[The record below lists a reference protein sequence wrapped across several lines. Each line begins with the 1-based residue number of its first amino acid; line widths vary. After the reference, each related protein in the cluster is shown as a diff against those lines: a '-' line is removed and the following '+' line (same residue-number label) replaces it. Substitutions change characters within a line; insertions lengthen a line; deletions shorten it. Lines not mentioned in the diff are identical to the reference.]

1 MTITGAVQGRLVF
14 LPAKSIGERIEAGL
28 RQAAIM
34 LIGALLVAFPLDVD
48 AALQPLLANG
58 DFSAGRSGW
67 WGNSFDIVPDESGS
81 ALKISDGFAAQ
92 DRIAVEGG
100 KHYRVQLS
108 IRVVNAPADSAFVQ
122 ISFRGGD
129 VDKRWRG
136 NDRVVQK
143 WGPEAA
149 LLVAR
154 GQDSVLTTYSAV
166 FAAPSQANQLLI
178 YLRKKPGTSGV
189 VEFSKVSVAPTEA
202 PETGAGDLQSA
213 QLRATLL
220 AQPLPEGTR
229 EARLAAIVESAGTPI
244 KQLVLADQGVARYH
258 VHVGVSADAMTLHA
272 ASELDDYLNRITG
285 ASFTPLSSDDAPLSG
300 PLIIVGN
307 GNRLAPKLCP
317 DTKLNTLGED
327 GFVFCTRGPNLVI
340 EGSTSRGTMYGV
352 NWLLDRVL
360 GVRWLAPDATY
371 VPTRALLTIP
381 ALNERHVPRFA
392 YREILSSEGQDRAF
406 RAHNLLNGESHGPSF
421 SASPAILDS
430 WDHSWLAKDGDV
442 SFWDLLPRTLY
453 AKTHPEWYAGGQ
465 IAMMNPDVRRVLA
478 ENIIVRLRRLPD
490 YTKVWFGI
498 HDMDWGWDMDPASRA
513 FADKHGGNPSAPQL
527 DMVIDVAAQVRQVMP
542 GARFAFNAYHWGFAP
557 PAGMTVPDYVLVFP
571 MTIQVDYS
579 TPLNAGRNDALGKA
593 LVGWNAIASHIL
605 VWDHIT
611 NFGGFI
617 QPTPNIYPIGES
629 IKWLASL
636 NHVSGYFA
644 EGSWNTAGAEFVSL
658 RVWMMARLLWDPDQ
672 DVHALVAEYCSKY
685 FGAASPDVLAYI
697 DLMHAAVAKSGDM
710 LGEQTSVGMGMYSR
724 DFVASA
730 DKLLAHAEREVS
742 QDEVLAARVRQARIP
757 LDYVILV
764 RRNEYGTPSKD
775 DVWQI
780 DYANRLQRFNASVKA
795 AHVTMFRQGARI
807 AALDELL
814 AIERHVASPPTVTAN
829 LAHADWKDFQDMDL
843 NVYGDAHIVADSF
856 SSDGAAVQMKGSSFI
871 WAVQFKFDKLPR
883 TGSWDLYAA
892 LRVRSG
898 SSNAQHRGGVRVGS
912 FPPMDRFTRVSSETL
927 GGDRYQIVQ
936 VPGGPFSYG
945 TNHEQGA
952 YVQADG
958 LATDDQ
964 VLVDR
969 FFAIRHG
976 SNSK

>member
-1 MTITGAVQGRLVF
+1 LFWLAQGV
-14 LPAKSIGERIEAGL
+14 GEHLEANL

-34 LIGALLVAFPLDVD
+34 LIGVLLVAFSFDVH
-48 AALQPLLANG
+48 AASQPLLVNG

-67 WGNSFDIVPDESGS
+67 WGESFDIVPAESGS

-92 DRIAVEGG
+92 DRIAIEGG
-100 KHYRVQLS
+100 KRYRVQLS
-108 IRVVNAPADSAFVQ
+108 IRVVDASADSAFVQ

-154 GQDSVLTTYSAV
+154 GREGVLTTYSVV
-166 FAAPSQANQLLI
+166 FSAPSQANQLLI
-178 YLRKKPGTSGV
+178 YLRKKPGASGV
-189 VEFSKVSVAPTEA
+189 VEFSNVSITPTEE
-202 PETGAGDLQSA
+202 PETGAEDLQSS

-220 AQPLPEGTR
+220 TQALPEPTR
-229 EARLAAIVESAGTPI
+229 EARLTAIVKSAGTPI
-244 KQLVLADQGVARYH
+244 KQLVLADHGVTRYH
-258 VHVGVSADAMTLHA
+258 VHVGASADAMTLHA
-272 ASELDDYLNRITG
+272 ANELTGYLGRITG
-285 ASFTPLSSDDAPLSG
+285 ANFAPLSSDDAPLSG

-307 GNRLAPKLCP
+307 GNRLAPELCP
-317 DTKLNTLGED
+317 DAKLNTLGED
-327 GFVFCTRGPNLVI
+327 GFVFCTRGPDLVI
-340 EGSTSRGTMYGV
+340 EGATSRGTMYGV

-371 VPTRALLTIP
+371 IPTRALLTIA

-392 YREILSSEGQDRAF
+392 YREILSSEGQDRAY

-430 WDHSWLAKDGDV
+430 WDHSWLAKDSDA

-453 AKTHPEWYAGGQ
+453 GKTHPEWYAGGQ
-465 IAMMNPDVRRVLA
+465 IAMMNPDVRRILA
-478 ENIIVRLRRLPD
+478 ENIIARLRRLPD
-490 YTKVWFGI
+490 YTKVWFSI
-498 HDMDWGWDMDPASRA
+498 HEMDWGWDMDPASHA

-527 DMVIDVAAQVRQVMP
+527 DMVMDVAAQVRQVMP

-557 PAGMTVPDYVLVFP
+557 PAGMSVPDYVLVYP

-593 LVGWNAIASHIL
+593 LGGWNAIASHIF

-644 EGSWNTAGAEFVSL
+644 EGSWNTPGAEFASL

-697 DLMHAAVAKSGDM
+697 DLMHAAVARSGDM
-710 LGEQTSVGMGMYSR
+710 LGEQTPVGMEMYSR

-742 QDEVLAARVRQARIP
+742 QDDVLAARVRQARIP

-764 RRNEYGTPSKD
+764 RRNEYSTPSRD
-775 DVWQI
+775 GVWQI
-780 DYANRLQRFNASVKA
+780 DYANRLQRFNASIKA
-795 AHVTMFRQGARI
+795 AHVTMFRQGAGI
-807 AALDELL
+807 AALNELL
-814 AIERHVASPPTVTAN
+814 AIERHEPSPPSAIAN
-829 LAHADWKDFQDMDL
+829 LAPTDWRDFQDLDL
-843 NVYGDAHIVADSF
+843 NVYGDAHIVADS
-856 SSDGAAVQMKGSSFI
+856 SASDGAAVQMKGSSPI

-883 TGSWDLYAA
+883 TGSWDLYVAT
-892 LRVRSG
+892 RVRS
-898 SSNAQHRGGVRVGS
+898 SSNTQHRGDVLVGS
-912 FPPMDRFTRVSSETL
+912 FPPMDRFTRVPSETL
-927 GGDRYQIVQ
+927 TGDQYQIVQ

-952 YVQADG
+952 YVQADR
-958 LATDDQ
+958 LAANDQ
-964 VLVDR
+964 VMVDR
-969 FFAIRHG
+969 FFVMRHG

>member
-1 MTITGAVQGRLVF
+1 MKI
-14 LPAKSIGERIEAGL
+14 IGVVRGCPKGYGEHIEAGL

-34 LIGALLVAFPLDVD
+34 LIGALLVAFSFDVR
-48 AALQPLLANG
+48 AALQPLLVNG
-58 DFSAGRSGW
+58 NFSAGRSGW
-67 WGNSFDIVPDESGS
+67 WGESFDIVPTESGS
-81 ALKISDGFAAQ
+81 ALKISDGFAVR
-92 DRIAVEGG
+92 DRITIEGG
-100 KHYRVQLS
+100 KRYRVQLS

-154 GQDSVLTTYSAV
+154 GREDVLTTYSAV
-166 FAAPSQANQLLI
+166 FSAPPQANQLLI

-189 VEFSKVSVAPTEA
+189 VEFSNVSIKLTEE
-202 PETGAGDLQSA
+202 PETGAEDLQSS

-220 AQPLPEGTR
+220 TQALPEATR
-229 EARLAAIVESAGTPI
+229 EERLTAVVKSAGTPI
-244 KQLVLADQGVARYH
+244 KQLVLADHGVTRYH
-258 VHVGVSADAMTLHA
+258 VHVGASADAMTLHA
-272 ASELDDYLNRITG
+272 ASELTDYLNRISG
-285 ASFTPLSSDDAPLSG
+285 ANFTPLSSDDAPLPG

-307 GNRLAPKLCP
+307 GNRLAPELCP
-317 DTKLNTLGED
+317 DAKLNTLGED
-327 GFVFCTRGPNLVI
+327 GFVFCTRGPDLVI

-371 VPTRALLTIP
+371 IPTRALLTIA

-392 YREILSSEGQDRAF
+392 YREILSSEGQDRAY

-421 SASPAILDS
+421 FASPAILDS
-430 WDHSWLAKDGDV
+430 WDHSWLAKDGDA
-442 SFWDLLPRTLY
+442 SFWDLLPRALY
-453 AKTHPEWYAGGQ
+453 GKTHPEWYAGGQ
-465 IAMMNPDVRRVLA
+465 IAMMNPDVRRILA
-478 ENIIVRLRRLPD
+478 ENIIARLRRLPD
-490 YTKVWFGI
+490 YTKVRFGI
-498 HDMDWGWDMDPASRA
+498 HEMDWGWDMDPASRA
-513 FADKHGGNPSAPQL
+513 FAEKHGGNPSAPQL
-527 DMVIDVAAQVRQVMP
+527 DMVMDVAAQVRQVMP
-542 GARFAFNAYHWGFAP
+542 GARFTFNAYHWGFAP
-557 PAGMTVPDYVLVFP
+557 PAGMTVPDYVLVYP

-593 LVGWNAIASHIL
+593 LVGWNAIALHIF

-644 EGSWNTAGAEFVSL
+644 EGSWNTPGAEFASL

-697 DLMHAAVAKSGDM
+697 DLMHAAVARSGDM
-710 LGEQTSVGMGMYSR
+710 VGEQTPVGMKMFSR

-730 DKLLAHAEREVS
+730 DKLLARAEREVS
-742 QDEVLAARVRQARIP
+742 QDDVLAARVRQARMP

-764 RRNEYGTPSKD
+764 RRNEYSTPAGD
-775 DVWQI
+775 GVWQI
-780 DYANRLQRFNASVKA
+780 DYANRLQRFNASIKA
-795 AHVTMFRQGARI
+795 AHVTMFRQGGRI
-807 AALDELL
+807 AALNELL
-814 AIERHVASPPTVTAN
+814 AIERHEPSPPSATAN
-829 LAHADWKDFQDMDL
+829 LAPADWRDFQDLNL
-843 NVYGDAHIVADSF
+843 NVYGDAHIVADSAA
-856 SSDGAAVQMKGSSFI
+856 SDGAAVQMKGSSSI

-883 TGSWDLYAA
+883 TGSWDLYAT
-892 LRVRSG
+892 LRVRS
-898 SSNAQHRGGVRVGS
+898 SSNAQHRGDVLVGS

-927 GGDRYQIVQ
+927 SGDQYQVIQ

-952 YVQADG
+952 YVQADR
-958 LATDDQ
+958 LAADDQ

-969 FFAIRHG
+969 FFVMRHG

>member
-1 MTITGAVQGRLVF
+1 VTVNGVARGRPVF
-14 LPAKSIGERIEAGL
+14 LLATGVGELIEAGR
-28 RQAAIM
+28 RQVTIM
-34 LIGALLVAFPLDVD
+34 LIGVLLVAFPLGVC
-48 AALQPLLANG
+48 AAVQPLLVNG

-67 WGNSFDIVPDESGS
+67 WGDSFDIVPAESGS

-92 DRIAVEGG
+92 DRISIEGG
-100 KHYRVQLS
+100 RHYRVQLS

-122 ISFRGGD
+122 ISFRGD
-129 VDKRWRG
+129 NVDKRWRG

-154 GQDSVLTTYSAV
+154 GREGVLTTYSAV
-166 FAAPSQANQLLI
+166 LAAPSQANQLLI

-189 VEFSKVSVAPTEA
+189 VEFSNVSITPTED
-202 PETGAGDLQSA
+202 PETGPGDLQSA
-213 QLRATLL
+213 QLRA
-220 AQPLPEGTR
+220 AQFTQALPEGTR

-244 KQLVLADQGVARYH
+244 KQLVLADHGVTRYH

-272 ASELDDYLNRITG
+272 ASEVADYLNRITG
-285 ASFTPLSSDDAPLSG
+285 ANFTPLSSDDAPLSG

-317 DTKLNTLGED
+317 DAKLNTLGED
-327 GFVFCTRGPNLVI
+327 GFIFCTRGPDLVI
-340 EGSTSRGTMYGV
+340 EGSSSRGTMYGV
-352 NWLLDRVL
+352 NWLLDRIL

-371 VPTRALLTIP
+371 VPTRALLKIA

-406 RAHNLLNGESHGPSF
+406 RAHNLLNGESHGPSY

-430 WDHSWLAKDGDV
+430 WDHSWLAKDGDA
-442 SFWDLLPRTLY
+442 SLWDLLPRTLY
-453 AKTHPEWYAGGQ
+453 EKTHPEWYAGGQ
-465 IAMMNPDVRRVLA
+465 IAMMNPDVRRILA
-478 ENIIVRLRRLPD
+478 ENIVTRLRRLPD
-490 YTKVWFGI
+490 YTRVWFGI
-498 HDMDWGWDMDPASRA
+498 HIMDWGWDMDPASRT
-513 FADKHGGNPSAPQL
+513 FADRHGGNASAPLL
-527 DMVIDVAAQVRQVMP
+527 DMVMDVATQVRQVMP
-542 GARFAFNAYHWGFAP
+542 GARFAFNAYHWGIAP
-557 PAGMTVPDYVLVFP
+557 PTGMTVPDYILVYP

-593 LVGWNAIASHIL
+593 LAGWNAIAPNMF

-644 EGSWNTAGAEFVSL
+644 EGSWNTPGAEFASL

-685 FGAASPDVLAYI
+685 FGAASPYVLAYI
-697 DLMHAAVAKSGDM
+697 ELMHTALAKSGDM
-710 LGEQTSVGMGMYSR
+710 LGEQTPVGMAMYSR
-724 DFVASA
+724 DFVATA
-730 DKLLAHAEREVS
+730 DQLLARAEREVS
-742 QDEVLAARVRQARIP
+742 QDDVLAARVRQARIP

-764 RRNEYGTPSKD
+764 RRNEYSTSSKD
-775 DVWQI
+775 GVWQV
-780 DYANRLQRFNASVKA
+780 DYTNRLQRFNASVKA
-795 AHVTMFRQGARI
+795 AHVTMFRQGGRI

-814 AIERHVASPPTVTAN
+814 AIERHEASPPTVVAN
-829 LAHADWKDFQDMDL
+829 LAQADWQDFQDLDL
-843 NVYGDAHIVADSF
+843 NVYGDAHIVADS
-856 SSDGAAVQMKGSSFI
+856 SASDGAAVQIKGSTPG

-883 TGSWDLYAA
+883 SGSWDLYVA
-892 LRVRSG
+892 LRVRAG
-898 SSNAQHRGGVRVGS
+898 GNAQHPGSVRVGS

-927 GGDRYQIVQ
+927 TGDQYQIVQ
-936 VPGGPFSYG
+936 VPGGPFTHG
-945 TNHEQGA
+945 TNPEQGA
-952 YVQADG
+952 YVQADR
-958 LATDDQ
+958 LAADDQ
-964 VLVDR
+964 VLVDL